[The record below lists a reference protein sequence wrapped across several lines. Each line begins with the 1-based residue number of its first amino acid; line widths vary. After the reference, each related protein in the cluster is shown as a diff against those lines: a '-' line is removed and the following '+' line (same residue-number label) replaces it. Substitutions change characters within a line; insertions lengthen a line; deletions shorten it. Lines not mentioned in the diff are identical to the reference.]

1 MDLYCYIFL
10 SRRTVSNVYLI
21 YLFLRK
27 WLQIQVKD
35 YNLLTIYLVYDI
47 EIIHI
52 DNIECTAVL
61 FQEIST

>member
-1 MDLYCYIFL
+1 M
-10 SRRTVSNVYLI
+10 SNVYLI

-27 WLQIQVKD
+27 WLQKQVKD

-61 FQEIST
+61 FQEITT